1 MKATAIAPA
10 NIAFI
15 KYWGKAD
22 DALRLPLNSSISMN
36 LSGCVT
42 TTTVEFS
49 PSYREDIVEFM
60 DQKALTI
67 LSRSREDSQSE
78 SLRVCNHLD
87 SVRVRAGSSWHARV
101 VTKNFFPKGAGIA
114 SSASGFAALTV
125 AAVEALGLTLSEKE
139 LTIIARLGSG
149 SACRSIPDGFVEWQ
163 KGKNSQTSF
172 AYSLYPENH
181 WDLLD
186 IVVVVQK
193 SQKKIGS
200 TEGMD
205 GVRTSPFLGKRI
217 RNIPDRIKEI
227 KHALA
232 HKDIE
237 FLGAL
242 MEEDCI
248 NMHAVAMT
256 QKPPIYYWNGTTMDI
271 IRSVCDWRMQGIP
284 AYFTIDAGPNVHLIC
299 EAKDEKIVSK
309 KASKIIGVQQII
321 VNKPAQGARLVEEHL
336 F

>member
-1 MKATAIAPA
+1 MKVTAIAPA

-15 KYWGKAD
+15 KYWGKTD
-22 DALRLPLNSSISMN
+22 EALRLPLNSSISMN
-36 LSGCVT
+36 LSACVT

-49 PSYREDIVEFM
+49 KKFSRDDVIFLET
-60 DQKALTI
+60 LTTI
-67 LSRSREDSQSE
+67 TRPRYVCQ
-78 SLRVCNHLD
+78 RVTQHLD
-87 SVRVRAGSSWHARV
+87 LLRERSGTKLYAKI
-101 VTKNFFPKGAGIA
+101 VTSNTFPSAAGIA

-125 AAVEALGLTLSEKE
+125 AAAAALSLELPEKE
-139 LTIIARLGSG
+139 LTILARLGSG

-163 KGKNSQTSF
+163 KGKNSQMSY

-181 WDLLD
+181 WDLRD

-193 SQKKIGS
+193 SKKKIGS

-232 HKDIE
+232 RKDIE
-237 FLGAL
+237 LLGAL

-256 QKPPIYYWNGTTMDI
+256 QKSPIFYWNGATMEMI
-271 IRSVCDWRMQGIP
+271 SSIQDWRSQGIP
-284 AYFTIDAGPNVHLIC
+284 VFFTIDAGPNVHLIC
-299 EAKDEKIVSK
+299 EAKDEEAVVQKVREI
-309 KASKIIGVQQII
+309 AGVEKVI
-321 VNKPAQGARLVEEHL
+321 VNKPARGARLIDDHL